1 MAHKLGKFFR
11 NIQRRRVKPTPGQA
25 FATGLL
31 SVFIVLSFAA
41 AIIRPQPAQAQLGGI
56 VSDVGAG
63 VQRTIRS
70 IIDATRYI
78 ADKGDKIIDAISKKV
93 GDVAF
98 KNALK
103 VFLGKIAED
112 TATWVASGGQGQSP
126 LFITDPNYFRDLGNA
141 AAGDYLD
148 TLSKEQFG
156 VSICDPGIAK
166 LQIDLALR
174 ANLNPNFCQEN
185 CQKNFEDGKESMQVP
200 LVTGSGT
207 VGTANLSTLRG
218 QANFLSQK
226 KAQGATSTAGASLCI
241 TLGLNNQLD
250 PCLTALQRF
259 VTEGEQKLQADLK
272 LCINRCTSAKTRRT
286 TSCTLTA
293 ISNNVQNSL
302 SQSGI
307 SVNTPFGSGGAT
319 AASLQQAFDSGD
331 LPSIFKPSENP
342 IGQYLTFYNQA
353 QQEAKKKED
362 DAKTLQIF
370 GGALP
375 VTALISGQVKT
386 PAFLTQSTAQ
396 EGLSTQSASKSETT
410 QTGSPI
416 ADAFG
421 IFTNTLTNK
430 LIERIFS
437 KGIADPKAKSLAFS
451 SGNQSSTSG
460 GVAAAKE
467 RFASLSQVNLGTGGG
482 VDILNDLSG
491 CPVDV
496 TNVSETTLGL
506 VSPNNCVMDAS
517 FRQAVEERLTVQ
529 QALDRKLLTDQK
541 VFGFDANGREP
552 DFRSGYPYRSLKILR
567 KYRIIPVGWEL
578 AAQYIR
584 DFERQNVNLGA
595 IVGQFDNPDSPYY
608 RLIDP
613 SWVLKAP
620 ENICLRTGFTSDI
633 ISQEYVDD
641 DGDEGGRKNIDYTL
655 RYCNSDSEKNVGK
668 VCTCTDGS
676 GADDPTCAA
685 SSPDTDTKTG
695 CVNNT
700 NATTLSTQKTC
711 AFITPR
717 QEQIQRRE
725 ACVDERTC
733 VLENDDGTCKQFGT
747 CTEEKDTWRFNGQ
760 SCNNVYA
767 SCQTFT
773 DSAGQTASYLQN
785 TLQPDSCGADNAGCQ
800 QYCTAYDY
808 NAGKWMC
815 ASGSTANTVRFDRDA
830 QECDASAEGCTQF
843 LRMSTGTNLAGNG
856 NFEES
861 KVINPAQNSSFSG
874 WVIGNGT
881 QTCGAQSFAST
892 QAFAGSQSLRLQQL
906 ASCGGGDS
914 GQYAATSVQT
924 GTPLH
929 GRTFTFSFYARS
941 EGASCNVTVDERSQN
956 NFDSQTHNFV
966 VTPEW
971 NRYTYA
977 HTWDI
982 PPANQNAET
991 SMSFFL
997 RTHPDCVL
1005 NYDNVQIEE
1014 GSQLTD
1020 YKDYG
1025 QVNQAHLKRPADGL
1039 ACTGNVAT
1047 DPAACSKFITK
1058 CTANDV
1064 GCDLFTPL
1072 AGGNNVPAKG
1082 GISCPAD
1089 KVGCAAFREQ
1099 PTASVLAAH
1108 ESRTGKYCKSQLAS
1122 SFVSCTDDSQCGG
1135 VAGDC
1140 QPLVSF
1146 IAKTGVQ
1153 CTAQDVGC
1161 EAYTNLDDVANG
1173 GEGKAQFTKLQLCV
1187 QPNDPGLKNYYAW
1200 TGDNETGYQLKQYRL
1215 KQSNAGAGPCTNL
1228 ATGQT
1233 LPLNCIDNTSPQTA
1247 VIDCQASFG
1256 TNPDCGQYYDDAGQV
1271 YYRLRSRLI
1280 EGTTDCHPYRNT
1292 VDNNVYYADGTRSLS
1307 CSAAAVGCREYVGN
1321 TGSNTRTLIT
1331 SDFENGSYAPW
1342 IVSSPINP
1350 STESVTFG
1358 GHSLQVSGTPT
1369 AQNQSVALTQG
1380 KSYVLNFWAK
1390 AANTTTVSASVGT
1403 GAGTAQL
1410 GSVSVGTE
1418 WNAYTLGPGLVDFA
1432 TTGTNALTLTGTVG
1446 VDYFIDNISLTE
1458 ITDSIYRVKASQ
1470 TACGGFEGCQEYR
1483 NRSNQVN
1490 TYSGFTRLCKSEVVG
1505 CEALINTRNTASAYS
1520 ATTSFPSQRG
1530 DVDGSG
1536 RVDNADRDY
1545 LAAYLF
1551 TGGPAPSPMDAG
1563 DVDADGSVDIS
1574 DVNALVNFLNLSG
1587 QPSSE
1592 PYPGDTVTT
1601 AGDVVEYW
1609 VNDPAKSCRAE
1620 EKGCR
1625 ALGKQNFDASGAV
1638 QSADTTYLLDTPDAY
1653 PTIMCGRGALF
1664 CEEYSTS
1671 QGGKAYFRNPGSKVC
1686 SYRDVSGNSAAGW
1699 YIDGTDTPCP
1709 TRTLNN
1715 IPPAVPNGGYA
1726 GLCPAEQNGCGN
1738 FLDPIGT
1745 GASLTRNS
1753 SLEVDNGVAAPNTL
1767 PQGWTAG
1774 TCANGIQCG
1783 SNADCNGALC
1793 TLSGSVKAYS
1803 PNLGSQ
1809 AVRAVITGQGTFSQ
1823 SISLDANT
1831 YYVLSADVTKGDAAM
1846 TDIFRMGVVSCKN
1859 AQGATVAVSSPDASM
1874 VPDTSGANVRIPA
1887 DRFSDKALRVSSRF
1901 FSGNAVTCSIIGGAV
1916 AGTAGYWID
1925 NFAVTPTTSTSV
1937 IRQSVDANTCNG
1949 QVGDKLGCRLFNDL
1963 SNSSLAYDADQ
1974 SPVGGSPTNPDASGS
1989 PSSCADHPELC
2000 DSNILLKVQRDRQCS
2015 QWLSPST
2022 VIESTKTNGQ
2032 KENLTL
2038 GLATCDSFSPSGQCN
2053 HFVDELRCSNKPK
2066 QTCVQDSD
2074 CGGGV
2079 CKPMQFTGNTA
2090 PYSTEDL
2097 RNKSGL
2103 VVAGMQWA
2111 SDQLVKGK
2119 YLFGAAPQVGN
2130 DGIAVADDVLNGTFS
2145 KSKILS
2151 TSGWKMFGATDADP
2165 ATSPNGSKLSL
2176 VTSEVRDAGKNT
2188 SAPVTVNPFITV
2200 TPAAGTV
2207 VAVRT
2212 STATLA
2218 NRLTPGRSYTLS
2230 FSARYLQAPDQVAGS
2245 DTRLTAGISSGNSVD
2260 APVAWSGTVVPTA
2273 QWQRYTVGPLKLSAG
2288 AASSAAQGN
2297 SVGVNHLG
2305 YQADQGFV
2313 FFSVGAANRNA
2324 FAIDDVSI
2332 LPTLNVEDP
2341 APTTGTLQG
2350 QLAGTT
2356 QISRTCRAYPNSTA
2370 LDCSYQDDTGKRYA
2384 GWQGYCLEPDP
2395 RNPSLCLS
2403 WYPIDVLA
2411 GDRNV
2416 FGKVEAAGYQDRT
2429 PLYACVQSSG
2439 NYSSTL
2445 FDGNSYTLSSSL
2457 TNQTQ
2462 GYRRPITTRI
2472 NGANNDNNGECDVIG
2487 NAFCSRDKDA
2497 LPDGSTGMP
2506 GICGCAENISLE
2518 TTEPARPED
2527 QYYEYEIEKIDWVI
2541 TLGSNVDWPVNTT
2554 FTTSAANNWN
2564 NYWSA
2569 GNNEIRAQVNFSN
2582 TTPRRIVSFTGYIN
2596 DGSDGLGGA
2605 MVAGI
2610 VHLKEW
2616 CTQVVQ
2622 VADGTRN
2629 AAWSKNISSNTFTLP
2644 NFGYGLYQDAKP
2656 FGAINQPEANFDRPT
2671 GWDGG
2676 LGGPM
2681 QLKFGTT
2688 DARAGSTYGCIDGR
2702 DCSKRY
2708 CSTNYANTCATQ
2720 ADITKCGN
2728 ATSVGGDGGYC
2739 IGSAPVKVCVT
2750 ATPVTDTGKACTQNT
2765 ECGTGGVCDYAN
2777 ASGGYVGQPGARYA
2791 TEANAAETQASID
2804 SRTVAR
2810 LRLLFA
2816 NTYEGWEWNR
2826 ATNAYAT
2833 STGTQIVPGADV
2845 GQVSVSSTLGSKV
2858 GAWQSAYVNMVRC
2871 GQPLIYNGVTK
2882 STDRGFLSSTTDA
2895 PFAYCG
2901 ETPEVLNVSIGQNAT
2916 SDVVVNSGE
2925 LIQLR
2930 FNTAVDSQ
2938 QLPLKNIAIDWNG
2951 DEQSD
2956 EILPWGFAPRTDP
2969 ADPHSISHVYRFG
2982 SNAGTCYARGTGPYA
2997 NRAQVSGREYCVATP
3012 QVQVQDN
3019 WEWCNYKGPITA
3031 AVNGRCASFPVQGAT
3046 TEDFWEPAP
3055 HNIIIVR

>member
-1 MAHKLGKFFR
+1 MARKLGKFFR
-11 NIQRRRVKPTPGQA
+11 KIQRRAPSPRRA
-25 FATGLL
+25 FLSGLATVLL
-31 SVFIVLSFAA
+31 AA
-41 AIIRPQPAQAQLGGI
+41 SIIGILIRPAPAQAQWVISAPLLE
-56 VSDVGAG
+56 SLKLA
-63 VQRTIRS
+63 QEARERAKTIFDR
-70 IIDATRYI
+70 I
-78 ADKGDKIIDAISKKV
+78 ADVAIKVAKKA
-93 GDVAF
+93 GDVAY
-98 KNALK
+98 KSGLR

-141 AAGDYLD
+141 AAGDFLD
-148 TLSKEQFG
+148 TLSKSEFG

-166 LQIDLALR
+166 IQIDLALR

-185 CQKNFEDGKESMQVP
+185 CQKNFEDGKDSMQVP
-200 LVTGSGT
+200 LTTSIGT
-207 VGTANLSTLRG
+207 VGTASASQLRIEIKNLQEGITKGSGST
-218 QANFLSQK
+218 FVSP
-226 KAQGATSTAGASLCI
+226 TCTTI
-241 TLGLNNQLD
+241 GLKD
-250 PCLTALQRF
+250 RPAECLTELQKL
-259 VTEGEQKLQADLK
+259 VTTAEQKLQADLK
-272 LCINRCTSAKTRRT
+272 LCVNRCTSAKTRRT

-331 LPSIFKPSENP
+331 LPNIFKPTENP

-370 GGALP
+370 GGSLP
-375 VTALISGQVKT
+375 ITALISGQVKT
-386 PAFLTQSTAQ
+386 PAFLTQSGSEEA
-396 EGLSTQSASKSETT
+396 LSVKNSTEAELK

-437 KGIADPKAKSLAFS
+437 KGIADPKAKSLAFK
-451 SGNQSSTSG
+451 SGNLGGATG

-467 RFASLSQVNLGTGGG
+467 RFASLGQVNLGTGGG
-482 VDILNDLSG
+482 IDILTELSS
-491 CPVDV
+491 CPVEPSS
-496 TNVSETTLGL
+496 VSLQ
-506 VSPNNCVMDAS
+506 SPNSITSNNCVLES
-517 FRQAVEERLTVQ
+517 NFRQAVEEKLTVQ
-529 QALDRKLLTDQK
+529 QAIDRKLLTDQK

-620 ENICLRTGFTSDI
+620 ENICLRTGFTADI
-633 ISQEYVDD
+633 VSQEYLDD
-641 DGDEGGRKNIDYTL
+641 DGDEGGRKNIDYAL
-655 RYCNSDSEKNVGK
+655 RYCNNESDKNVGK
-668 VCTCTDGS
+668 VCECTDGG

-773 DSAGQTASYLQN
+773 DSAGQSASYLQN

-808 NAGKWMC
+808 TAGKWMC

-843 LRMSTGTNLAGNG
+843 LRMSTGTNLVANG

-861 KVINPAQNSSFSG
+861 AVANPAQNANFSG
-874 WVIGNGT
+874 WVTGDGS
-881 QTCGAQSFAST
+881 QACGAQSFAST
-892 QAFAGSQSLRLQQL
+892 QAFAGGQSARIQYLPD
-906 ASCGGGDS
+906 CGGGN
-914 GQYAATSVQT
+914 AAHTFTTIRDT
-924 GTPLH
+924 GVPLRD
-929 GRTFTFSFYARS
+929 RTFTVSFYAKSESISCVVDTTLGSGTEFSPSANPTITPGWQRFSYAYTFLSSQARS
-941 EGASCNVTVDERSQN
+941 DVNLVFRPSTAC
-956 NFDSQTHNFV
+956 
-966 VTPEW
+966 
-971 NRYTYA
+971 TY
-977 HTWDI
+977 
-982 PPANQNAET
+982 
-991 SMSFFL
+991 L
-997 RTHPDCVL
+997 L
-1005 NYDNVQIEE
+1005 DNVQVEE

-1025 QVNQAHLKRPADGL
+1025 AVNQVHLKRPADGL

-1072 AGGNNVPAKG
+1072 AGGSNVPAKG

-1089 KVGCAAFREQ
+1089 KVGCATFREQ
-1099 PTASVLAAH
+1099 PIASVLAAH
-1108 ESRTGKYCKSQLAS
+1108 ETRTGKYCKSKLVN
-1122 SFVSCTDDSQCGG
+1122 SFVSCSDDSQCGG

-1161 EAYTNLDDVANG
+1161 EAFTNLDQVAQG

-1215 KQSNAGAGPCTNL
+1215 KQSNVGTGPCTNL

-1233 LPLNCIDNTSPQTA
+1233 LPLNCIDNSSPQTA

-1280 EGTTDCHPYRNT
+1280 EGTADCHPFRNT
-1292 VDNNVYYADGTRSLS
+1292 ADNNVYYADGTRSLS

-1321 TGSNTRTLIT
+1321 TGSNTRTLLT
-1331 SDFENGSYAPW
+1331 SEFENGSYAPW
-1342 IVSSPINP
+1342 VVSNPVNP
-1350 STESVTFG
+1350 STESVNFG
-1358 GHSLQVSGTPT
+1358 GHSLHVSGTPT
-1369 AQNQSVALTQG
+1369 AQNQSVALTRG

-1390 AANTTTVSASVGT
+1390 AASATILSANVGT

-1410 GSVSVGTE
+1410 GNVSVGTE
-1418 WNAYTLGPGLVDFA
+1418 WNVYTLGPGLVDFD
-1432 TTGTNALTLTGTVG
+1432 TTGTNALTISGTAG
-1446 VDYFIDNISLTE
+1446 VAYFLDNITLTE

-1490 TYSGFTRLCKSEVVG
+1490 TYAGFTRLCKSEVVG

-1545 LAAYLF
+1545 LSAYLF
-1551 TGGPAPSPMDAG
+1551 TSGPAPSPMDAG
-1563 DVDADGSVDIS
+1563 DVDADGGVDIS
-1574 DVNALVNFLNLSG
+1574 DVNALVNFLNLGG
-1587 QPSSE
+1587 QVSAA

-1601 AGDVVEYW
+1601 PGDVVEYW
-1609 VNDPAKSCRAE
+1609 VNDPAKACRGE

-1625 ALGKQNFDASGAV
+1625 ALGKQTFDATGGV
-1638 QSADTTYLLDTPDAY
+1638 QSTATTYLLDTPDAY
-1653 PTIMCGRGALF
+1653 PTIMCGRGTLF
-1664 CEEYSTS
+1664 CEEYTTS
-1671 QGGKAYFRNPGSKVC
+1671 EGGKAYFRNPGSKVC
-1686 SYRDVSGNSAAGW
+1686 SYRDVSGNKAAGW

-1745 GASLTRNS
+1745 GASLSRNS
-1753 SLEVDNGVAAPNTL
+1753 SLEVDNGSAAPNTL

-1774 TCANGIQCG
+1774 TCSNGIQCG

-1803 PNLGSQ
+1803 QNLGSQ

-1831 YYVLSADVTKGDAAM
+1831 YYVLSADVTKGDVAM

-1859 AQGATVAVSSPDASM
+1859 AQGAAVAVSSPDASM
-1874 VPDTSGANVRIPA
+1874 VPDTSGANARIPA

-1916 AGTAGYWID
+1916 AGTAGYWLD

-1963 SNSSLAYDADQ
+1963 SNTSLAYDADQ
-1974 SPVGGSPTNPDASGS
+1974 SPVGGSPTNPDVSGS
-1989 PSSCADHPELC
+1989 PSACADHPELC
-2000 DSNILLKVQRDRQCS
+2000 DSNTLLKVQRDRQCS
-2015 QWLSPST
+2015 QWLAPST
-2022 VIESTKTNGQ
+2022 VIESTKPNGQ

-2090 PYSTEDL
+2090 PYSIEDL

-2200 TPAAGTV
+2200 TPAAGAV

-2230 FSARYLQAPDQVAGS
+2230 FSARYVQAPDQVAGS

-2273 QWQRYTVGPLKLSAG
+2273 QWQRYTVGPLKLTAG
-2288 AASSAAQGN
+2288 AGSTPAQGN
-2297 SVGVNHLG
+2297 SVGLNHLG

-2313 FFSVGAANRNA
+2313 FFSVGATNRNA
-2324 FAIDDVSI
+2324 FAIDNVSV
-2332 LPTLNVEDP
+2332 LPTLNVED
-2341 APTTGTLQG
+2341 APTVTTTLQG

-2356 QISRTCRAYPNSTA
+2356 QIPRTCRAYPNSTA

-2445 FDGNSYTLSSSL
+2445 FDGNSYTLTSSL

-2497 LPDGSTGMP
+2497 LPDGSSGMP

-2518 TTEPARPED
+2518 TTVPARVED
-2527 QYYEYEIEKIDWVI
+2527 QYYEYEIEKIDWTI

-2582 TTPRRIVSFTGYIN
+2582 TTPRRIVSFTGYVN

-2616 CTQVVQ
+2616 CTQVVK
-2622 VADGTRN
+2622 VADGTTN

-2656 FGAINQPEANFDRPT
+2656 FGTINQPEANFDRPT

-2688 DARAGSTYGCIDGR
+2688 DARAGSTFSCLDGR

-2720 ADITKCGN
+2720 ADIIKCGN

-2739 IGSAPVKVCVT
+2739 IGSAPVKVCIS
-2750 ATPVTDTGKACTQNT
+2750 AAPSTDVGKACTQNT

-2791 TEANAAETQASID
+2791 TEANAAETQPSID
-2804 SRTVAR
+2804 SRTIAR

-2816 NTYEGWEWNR
+2816 DAYEGWEWNR
-2826 ATNAYAT
+2826 ATNAYAA
-2833 STGTQIVPGADV
+2833 STGTQTLPGADV
-2845 GQVSVSSTLGSKV
+2845 GFTPIPGSTLGTKIS
-2858 GAWQSAYVNMVRC
+2858 AWTSAYDSMVRC
-2871 GQPLIYNGVTK
+2871 GQPLTYNGTTK
-2882 STDRGFLSSTTDA
+2882 STDRGFLSSIADA

-2901 ETPEVLNVSIGQNAT
+2901 ETPEVLNVSIGQGAT

-2951 DEQSD
+2951 DEKSD

-2982 SNAGTCYARGTGPYA
+2982 SNAGDCYARGTGPYA
-2997 NRAQVSGREYCVATP
+2997 TRAQVSGREYCVATP

-3019 WEWCNYKGPITA
+3019 WEWCNYRGAISTTR
-3031 AVNGRCASFPVQGAT
+3031 NGRCTSFPAQGLT
-3046 TEDFWEPAP
+3046 TEEFWEPAP